1 VSPPAGQLWGR
12 QAVLVGHGLQAPFPS
27 QVPALL
33 QFCFVGSLLLL
44 AQRDLGSEPS
54 EGTLWQVPAAVVPVV
69 PLPRQVLHRPPV
81 VWSSEQALLQHTPS
95 VQNPVWH
102 WADEVHG
109 APSTFRPQVST
120 PEMVTQVL
128 GARQSWA
135 WVATVHVVLHA
146 PATQAKLPQG

>member
-1 VSPPAGQLWGR
+1 
-12 QAVLVGHGLQAPFPS
+12 VLVGHGLQAPFPS
-27 QVPALL
+27 QEPALL

-54 EGTLWQVPAAVVPVV
+54 EGTLWQVPAAVVP
-69 PLPRQVLHRPPV
+69 LARQVLHRPPV

-135 WVATVHVVLHA
+135 CVATVHVVLHA